1 MDTRRIHKSRELMSN
16 IKTELHETVYVCVVY
31 VCVVYVCVVYV
42 CISACVGV
50 HVERVIL
57 HLTGKGSLR

>member
-1 MDTRRIHKSRELMSN
+1 MDTCRLHKSRELMSN

-42 CISACVGV
+42 CMSAYVWV
-50 HVERVIL
+50 HVETVIL